1 MNSKHNKDAINVV
14 VEGGTDY
21 NNHMVAMV
29 ASKALHDAGFT
40 NASRVY
46 KPNGSEESQQLVNTD
61 RYVPSVL
68 DVIRNYDPEVF
79 ATPIVIA
86 AHDPKPYPMERR
98 RFDRPL
104 LQAENIAAALS
115 NIEDPDDVWEQLNEG
130 AKHRLV
136 RELRSS

>member
-1 MNSKHNKDAINVV
+1 MSTKNKQDINIV

-21 NNHMVAMV
+21 NNHMVAML

-40 NASRVY
+40 NAERVY
-46 KPNGSEESQQLVNTD
+46 KPHGKNTAEPMVNTD
-61 RYVPSVL
+61 KYVPSVL

-98 RFDRPL
+98 RFDRAL
-104 LQAENIAAALS
+104 LQAETIATALTDA
-115 NIEDPDDVWEQLNEG
+115 IDPDDVWESLNEG

-136 RELRSS
+136 RELRAA